1 MLKSIKKLLIPLILI
16 VLGVIYFI
24 SDTDISNTIYWYS
37 LKFPCVLLVIIIG
50 IILINKI
57 DKLDKSKNCDYY
69 KDVDNIIS
77 PEIAEFIINNK
88 IDNRN
93 ILMTLL
99 LNLKIHKNI
108 DFVNNNKIILLN
120 KDNISDYELDLIDT
134 LFKDSNEFD
143 LNELNSYFKN
153 SNEET
158 KNFFKNLTN
167 IKAKIKNYAY
177 SISIYDL
184 KTKKFLTLIQYVL
197 LFICTYIT
205 ISIIWY
211 PRYDS
216 FTPFWYIYF
225 IEYILFTYCHEEKI
239 SIVSLFLNHSKYNF
253 KKIKKIAIR
262 IIFSIFI
269 IVSLINNGL
278 ACLDLIIYLID
289 FIIIFSLCNKDVF
302 TEHGKYEQNKVLGLK
317 KYIEDYSLL
326 EEKDALDATLWEK
339 YLVYATAFGIPDKII
354 NKTNEN
360 NMKFN
365 IFLQLLNNYLH
376 TN

>member
-37 LKFPCVLLVIIIG
+37 IKFPCVLLVIIIG

-88 IDNRN
+88 IDNKN

-153 SNEET
+153 SNKDT
-158 KNFFKNLTN
+158 KRFYQCLEN
-167 IKAKIKNYAY
+167 IKRKISHKAY
-177 SISIYDL
+177 SMNIYDL
-184 KTKKFLTLIQYVL
+184 KSNNQVDL
-197 LFICTYIT
+197 
-205 ISIIWY
+205 
-211 PRYDS
+211 
-216 FTPFWYIYF
+216 
-225 IEYILFTYCHEEKI
+225 
-239 SIVSLFLNHSKYNF
+239 
-253 KKIKKIAIR
+253 IR
-262 IIFSIFI
+262 IILLLICGFI
-269 IVSLINNGL
+269 ILYIIWSTYLDSFVTFFYIFVTYAFFKYYHKKNNYKTESKLSQVKKTFIRIIVAIFMIVPLISGGIEF
-278 ACLDLIIYLID
+278 LDLIIYLID

-326 EEKDALDATLWEK
+326 EEKDVLDATLWEK
-339 YLVYATAFGIPDKII
+339 YLVYATAFGIPDKVI

-365 IFLQLLNNYLH
+365 IFLQLLNNCLH